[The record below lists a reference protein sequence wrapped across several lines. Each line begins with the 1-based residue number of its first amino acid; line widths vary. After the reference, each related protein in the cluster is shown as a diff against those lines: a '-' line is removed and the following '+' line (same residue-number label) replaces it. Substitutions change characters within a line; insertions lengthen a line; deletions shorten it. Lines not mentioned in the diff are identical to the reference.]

1 MGCSLKIQS
10 GIQFK
15 WQRGTV
21 LERNGQ
27 KLFWDWEHRMR
38 TNCTGKRPDLTLEDS
53 ANKTIVLVD
62 MACPMES
69 NRMKKRDDKVTKYQ
83 QLCFEVRER
92 REGYT
97 VEVIPTIIGCLGG
110 GMKELRTNIKRILK
124 NYCDDNELH
133 IIANEMQKTVL
144 WESESII

>member
-1 MGCSLKIQS
+1 
-10 GIQFK
+10 
-15 WQRGTV
+15 
-21 LERNGQ
+21 
-27 KLFWDWEHRMR
+27 
-38 TNCTGKRPDLTLEDS
+38 
-53 ANKTIVLVD
+53 

-69 NRMKKRDDKVTKYQ
+69 SRTRKRDDKVTKYQ
-83 QLCFEVRER
+83 QLCFEVGER

-124 NYCDDNELH
+124 KYCDDNELD

-144 WESESII
+144 WESESIIRKTLSGLLT